1 MSRFNVRPIG
11 GAGAA
16 PPAAPPIH
24 DKKPSAYAAMKGS
37 GSASVASMAIP
48 EGPSGS
54 KGSGRM
60 TKDDLRRH
68 KMDLADARI
77 QVLVTMKPTRA
88 KIREYIESRIM
99 ELDEQKR

>member
-11 GAGAA
+11 VAAA
-16 PPAAPPIH
+16 PTAPPPPP

-37 GSASVASMAIP
+37 GSASVASMAMP

-54 KGSGRM
+54 KSSGRM
-60 TKDDLRRH
+60 TKDDVRRH

-88 KIREYIESRIM
+88 KIRDYIESRIM